1 MMIWLTLIATA
12 VSVSLLTLLG
22 LGDPKRRRAAGLNG
36 GHGQTLR
43 RFYVA
48 GAVVPGVLLAFTGD
62 AAMWLIWFSG
72 CAVAGWIVALRLAQS
87 GGERQD
93 KSVR

>member
-36 GHGQTLR
+36 GHEKTLR

-72 CAVAGWIVALRLAQS
+72 CAVAGWIVALGLAQS